1 MKSICKN
8 LICTFAFLCIF
19 SFSGYA
25 QGPQISVDSL
35 RNLILKTDSA
45 KRIVRVEHILEDYQF
60 PSEEDYYS
68 ILTLYEIR
76 KNSLY
81 EKEGLLSFN
90 EANAR
95 VKLMEFVN
103 QTYKLTFPDSLLSIY
118 VLSGLI
124 DDARNNNNHF
134 SIDAQAVIASEY
146 LLDYL
151 IKYSNDKEVKALF
164 SQMQLLLSKSGPDY
178 YKAAG
183 CTELMN
189 SLKAMREKI
198 ERLKG
203 VKK

>member
-1 MKSICKN
+1 MKSISKN
-8 LICTFAFLCIF
+8 LICAFACLCIF

-45 KRIVRVEHILEDYQF
+45 KGIIRVEQILENYQF
-60 PSEEDYYS
+60 PTEDDYYS

-76 KNSLY
+76 KTNLY
-81 EKEGLLSFN
+81 EKAGLLYIS
-90 EANAR
+90 EANAK

-103 QTYKLTFPDSLLSIY
+103 QTYKQTFPDSLLSIY
-118 VLSGLI
+118 VLSRII

-134 SIDAQAVIASEY
+134 SIDAQSVIASEY

-151 IKYSNDKEVKALF
+151 IKYTYDKEAKALF
-164 SQMQLLLSKSGPDY
+164 SQMQLLLSKSGSDY
-178 YKAAG
+178 YKAVG

-189 SLKAMREKI
+189 SLKAIREKV
-198 ERLKG
+198 EKMKG
-203 VKK
+203 VRK